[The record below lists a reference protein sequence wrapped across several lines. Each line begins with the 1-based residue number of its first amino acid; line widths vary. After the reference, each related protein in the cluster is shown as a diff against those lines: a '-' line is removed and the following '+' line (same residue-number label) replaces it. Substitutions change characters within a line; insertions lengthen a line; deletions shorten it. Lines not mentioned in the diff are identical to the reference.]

1 MGNSFPIGGDFSI
14 LNYLESTMINVNTIK
29 TAEEIDAGISAFV
42 KRYPE
47 LLGGAVITKV
57 DISGSQGKRRNA
69 EIKSM
74 VGETDV
80 SKEASV
86 GKADLQW
93 IDHKAL
99 SFKSTVNTQLS
110 NLYSRLCIRYSSMW
124 ILPTESMSLFLTEV
138 EKIRQAFRA
147 GVQDA
152 VNNFDLYVENEMKR
166 SPKCAELIERTKL
179 SKSDFEKTFNFR
191 VADFIP
197 FSPYAIE
204 GDDTDSHYKDEL
216 LLDIA
221 REAEDMY
228 DATLSR
234 ARINKQTLTRL
245 NNLQDKILAFVF
257 IDDRASRI
265 ADAIQVIL
273 HKLPSSSLTEE
284 RHISLLKNWLLLM
297 SDTSKLERI
306 LTGDTKVEDWLDSIK
321 AGFSDNNEDV
331 ADGAFIPFKGRN
343 AQSQTSLLPS
353 QPPVAKAIAQKVDQ
367 SLTIKGW

>member
-1 MGNSFPIGGDFSI
+1 
-14 LNYLESTMINVNTIK
+14 MINVNSIK
-29 TAEEIDAGISAFV
+29 TTEEIESGIAGFI

-93 IDHKAL
+93 IDQKAL
-99 SFKSTVNTQLS
+99 SFKSTVVTQLG
-110 NLYSRLCIRYSSMW
+110 NVYSRLCIRYSSMW

-138 EKIRQAFRA
+138 EKIRQVFKS

-152 VNNFDLYVENEMKR
+152 IDNFDLYVQNEKKR

-179 SKSDFEKTFNFR
+179 SKADFEKTFHFR
-191 VADFIP
+191 IADFIP

-204 GDDTDSHYKDEL
+204 GDDTETHYKDEL

-228 DATLSR
+228 DASLSR
-234 ARINKQTLTRL
+234 TRINKTTLTRL
-245 NNLQDKILAFVF
+245 SNLQDKILAFVF
-257 IDDRASRI
+257 IDDRATRI

-273 HKLPSSSLTEE
+273 HKLPTSSLTEE

-306 LTGDTKVEDWLDSIK
+306 LSGDTKVEDWLDSIK
-321 AGFSDNNEDV
+321 AGFSDDNNSVDSGV
-331 ADGAFIPFKGRN
+331 FIPFMGRN
-343 AQSQTSLLPS
+343 TRTQTSTLSTQAPA
-353 QPPVAKAIAQKVDQ
+353 AKEIEQKVDQ
-367 SLTIKGW
+367 SLTLKGW